1 VEEIGEEGERGEKVS
16 DKIKKWRGGREE
28 RREAHEDV

>member
-16 DKIKKWRGGREE
+16 DKIKKWRWGGGEKRGT
-28 RREAHEDV
+28 RG